1 MVQFSSRIYKI
12 AHLTFRNDLSTTVDH
27 DHGCRTGICN
37 NYHHFLFVSKTK
49 KICIFT
55 FDFAVVGH
63 AVYLYKC
70 SGSYFFYRFKNFHYL
85 IKNFTLF
92 LT

>member
-1 MVQFSSRIYKI
+1 MYMHKDSNHFG
-12 AHLTFRNDLSTTVDH
+12 DH
-27 DHGCRTGICN
+27 
-37 NYHHFLFVSKTK
+37 
-49 KICIFT
+49 CIFT
-55 FDFAVVGH
+55 FDFAIVGH